1 MFKRYALVLAMA
13 VALIAGFG
21 CTKGTGTDGQ
31 QGSGEISAEL
41 RAAMD
46 LITNDK
52 IYFAFD
58 SYDITMDSQEI
69 LKNKA
74 NALRS
79 YPSIVVQ
86 IQGNC
91 DARGTE
97 EYNLA
102 LGERRARAAYEYMLK
117 LGVSANQMQMISY
130 GKERP
135 AVQGTGEAVW
145 AQNRRDEFVIIG
157 Y

>member
-31 QGSGEISAEL
+31 GGEGEIPADV

-46 LITNDK
+46 RITNAK
-52 IYFAFD
+52 IFFAFD
-58 SYDITMDSQEI
+58 KYDITQESQEV
-69 LKNKA
+69 LKSKA
-74 NALRS
+74 NDLRN

-86 IQGNC
+86 IQGHA
-91 DARGTE
+91 DERGTE

-102 LGERRARAAYEYMLK
+102 LGERRARAAYEFLLK

-135 AVQGTGEAVW
+135 AVMGTGEAVW

>member
-1 MFKRYALVLAMA
+1 MFFKRYALMLALV
-13 VALIAGFG
+13 VALMAGFG
-21 CTKGTGTDGQ
+21 CSKKSDEGQGTG
-31 QGSGEISAEL
+31 SEIPEAM
-41 RAAMD
+41 RVAMD
-46 LITNDK
+46 QITNDK

-58 SYDITMDSQEI
+58 RYDITMDSQEL
-69 LKNKA
+69 LKVKA
-74 NALRS
+74 AALKQ
-79 YPSIVVQ
+79 YTSIRVQ

-102 LGERRARAAYEYMLK
+102 LGERRARAAYEYLLK
-117 LGVSANQMQMISY
+117 LGVNANQMEMISF

-145 AQNRRDEFVIIG
+145 AQNRRDEFVITG